1 MADRNRGLRPSR
13 AVRWLAAFLTAA
25 LLGFVCAPRSAQA
38 HAVLVDSSISPGS
51 LIPALPST
59 LTLRFSENLAAS
71 ASDLTVTGPSG
82 ASAVRASAGLLTTG
96 RTLSIQ
102 LIPQGGGT
110 YRVYWNSISAEDGRA
125 MAGAFSF
132 AVSYTTA
139 ASDLTLALSAHG
151 SHTLAVAGFL
161 AALVHW
167 LLLLAVLSWA
177 GIALLEMPAGVFAS
191 RGAEAWVTTF
201 APQVRGVRSRL
212 LEVILGLLVFEWILE
227 AAQISSAGRAGL
239 FGSVLALF
247 KGHLGFYRLVLLVLP
262 LWALFSQRAEAPPPP
277 RPPVAKGATPS
288 APRAGTAAD
297 AKAPAPSPTAR
308 LAGAIPAIPALP
320 IPRLNRW
327 GQVLIAAIFL
337 LALSASGHAGGVP
350 DLTLSAVL
358 LDWLHSLASVAW
370 IGGMAY
376 FVLAAL
382 PVLENTDLDKRAP
395 LTLGLLR
402 RYAAFAGA
410 GIVVLLITGIFAAQ
424 TQIGSTG
431 RLLGSSYGHRLDLKI
446 VLVLVL
452 LVLTVYLL
460 VVQRDQ
466 AERTWTGRHRLESLG
481 ILDRMGTSLRVGLA
495 LGAAILL
502 ATAALWSNAP
512 ASAIPLPTGA
522 SQLTAMPSGSW
533 QPAGL
538 RGLVVNR
545 VLFASHDRHTL
556 WAATDKGVWLST
568 DDQQTWRQ
576 RGSTLAKI
584 SILDLMAIDNGG
596 TLLATGANG
605 QIYRT
610 SDVGKHWRRLGR
622 PFGKHPLRS
631 LAMHGK
637 VLLAAGDDGIFRS
650 TDDSKHWTRTLND
663 HIATVYWSA
672 AARQFLAG
680 VENGPWLIYGGGDG
694 GRIWQVLPNAP
705 TARTGVLALAVT
717 DGANPRYLAAAGT
730 SGLWI
735 APTAGGIWA
744 TASGINS
751 GAAVE
756 ALLPDHRTLGWIYM
770 GTEDAGPYASVDGGT
785 TWRSLGSGAPTAI
798 HNLVMRPGPVRVLYV
813 ATDDGVW
820 TYRIGE

>member
-1 MADRNRGLRPSR
+1 MADRNPGLRPSR
-13 AVRWLAAFLTAA
+13 AARWLAAFLAAA
-25 LLGFVCAPRSAQA
+25 LLGLACAPRPALA
-38 HAVLVDSSISPGS
+38 HAVLVDSSILPGS
-51 LIPALPST
+51 LLSALPAT
-59 LTLRFSENLAAS
+59 LTLRFSENMATS
-71 ASDLTVTGPSG
+71 ASNLTVTGPSG
-82 ASAVRASAGLLTTG
+82 ASAVSGVPAVTGGG
-96 RTLSIQ
+96 RTLSIR
-102 LIPQGGGT
+102 LAAQGGGT

-132 AVSYTTA
+132 AVAYTTA
-139 ASDLTLALSAHG
+139 AGDLTQALSAHG
-151 SHTLAVAGFL
+151 SHTLAVSGFL

-201 APQVRGVRSRL
+201 APQVRGVRTLL
-212 LEVILGLLVFEWILE
+212 LEVILGLLIFEWILE

-239 FGSVLALF
+239 FGSVFALAR
-247 KGHLGFYRLVLLVLP
+247 GHLGFYRLVLLVLP
-262 LWALFSQRAEAPPPP
+262 LWALLSQRAEAPPPP
-277 RPPVAKGATPS
+277 RPPVAKGATPATARIG
-288 APRAGTAAD
+288 APAD
-297 AKAPAPSPTAR
+297 AKAPASSPPAR
-308 LAGAIPAIPALP
+308 LAGALPTIPALP

-358 LDWLHSLASVAW
+358 LDWLHALASVAW

-410 GIVVLLITGIFAAQ
+410 GILVLIITGIFAAQ

-431 RLLGSSYGHRLDLKI
+431 RLLGSSYGHRLDFKI
-446 VLVLVL
+446 VLVFAL
-452 LVLTVYLL
+452 LVLTAYLL

-466 AERTWTGRHRLESLG
+466 AERTWTGRHRLENLG

-495 LGAAILL
+495 VGALILL
-502 ATAALWSNAP
+502 TTAALWSNAP
-512 ASAIPLPTGA
+512 ASAIPLPIGA
-522 SQLTAMPSGSW
+522 SRLAAMPSGSW
-533 QPAGL
+533 TSAGL

-568 DDQQTWRQ
+568 DDQQTWHQ
-576 RGSTLAKI
+576 RGSTLAKL

-610 SDVGKHWRRLGR
+610 SDVGKHWRLMGR
-622 PFGKHPLRS
+622 PFGKRPLRS
-631 LAMHGK
+631 LAMQGK

-663 HIATVYWSA
+663 HIATVYWSP

-680 VENGPWLIYGGGDG
+680 VENGPWLIYGGGNG
-694 GRIWQVLPNAP
+694 GRIWQALPTAP
-705 TARTGVLALAVT
+705 TVKTGVLALAAT
-717 DGANPRYLAAAGT
+717 DGANPRFLAAAGT
-730 SGLWI
+730 AGLWV

-744 TASGINS
+744 TTSGFS
-751 GAAVE
+751 AGATVG
-756 ALLPDHRTLGWIYM
+756 ALLPDHRTLGWVYA
-770 GTEDAGPYASVDGGT
+770 GTEDAGPYASVDGGA
-785 TWRSLGSGAPTAI
+785 TWRPLGSGAPMAI
-798 HNLVMRPGPVRVLYV
+798 HNLVMRPGPVRVLYA

-820 TYRIGE
+820 TYHIG

>member
-1 MADRNRGLRPSR
+1 VAARNRGLRPAR
-13 AVRWLAAFLTAA
+13 AVRWLAAFLAAA
-25 LLGFVCAPRSAQA
+25 LLGFVCAPRSALA

-51 LIPALPST
+51 LIPTLPAT
-59 LTLRFSENLAAS
+59 LALRFSENLAS
-71 ASDLTVTGPSG
+71 ASNLTVTGPSG
-82 ASAVRASAGLLTTG
+82 ASAVTGTPAVTGDGRA
-96 RTLSIQ
+96 LSIP
-102 LIPQGGGT
+102 LATQGGGT

-132 AVSYTTA
+132 AVDYTTA
-139 ASDLTLALSAHG
+139 AGDLTQVLSAHG
-151 SHTLAVAGFL
+151 SHTLAVSGFL
-161 AALVHW
+161 AAIVHW

-177 GIALLEMPAGVFAS
+177 GIALLEMPVGVFAS

-201 APQVRGVRSRL
+201 APQVRGVRTL
-212 LEVILGLLVFEWILE
+212 LLDVILGLLIFEWILE
-227 AAQISSAGRAGL
+227 AAQISSTGRVGL
-239 FGSVLALF
+239 FGSVFALA

-262 LWALFSQRAEAPPPP
+262 IWALLSQRAEAPPPP
-277 RPPVAKGATPS
+277 RPPVAKGATPTS
-288 APRAGTAAD
+288 RAATPAD

-308 LAGAIPAIPALP
+308 LAGAIPAIPVLP
-320 IPRLNRW
+320 VPRLNRW
-327 GQVLIAAIFL
+327 GQVMITAIFL
-337 LALSASGHAGGVP
+337 LALSASGHASGVP

-358 LDWLHSLASVAW
+358 LDWLHTLASVAW

-402 RYAAFAGA
+402 RYAAFAGG
-410 GIVVLLITGIFAAQ
+410 GILVLIITGIFAAQ
-424 TQIGSTG
+424 TQIGSTA
-431 RLLGSSYGHRLDLKI
+431 RLLGGSYGHRLDLKI
-446 VLVLVL
+446 VLVFAL
-452 LVLTVYLL
+452 LVLTGYLL
-460 VVQRDQ
+460 VVQRDR
-466 AERTWTGRHRLESLG
+466 AERTWNGRHRLESLG

-495 LGAAILL
+495 LGAVILL
-502 ATAALWSNAP
+502 TTAALWANAP
-512 ASAIPLPTGA
+512 ASALPLPTGA
-522 SQLTAMPSGSW
+522 GRLTAMPSGSW
-533 QPAGL
+533 SPAGL

-568 DDQQTWRQ
+568 DDQQTWHQ
-576 RGSTLAKI
+576 RGSTLAKL
-584 SILDLMAIDNGG
+584 SILDLMAIDHGG

-610 SDVGKHWRRLGR
+610 SDSGKHWRLMGR

-631 LAMHGK
+631 LAMQGK

-663 HIATVYWSA
+663 HIATVYWSP

-694 GRIWQVLPNAP
+694 GRIWQPLPNAP
-705 TARTGVLALAVT
+705 TVKTGVLALAAT
-717 DGANPRYLAAAGT
+717 DGANPRFLAAAGT
-730 SGLWI
+730 SGVWI

-744 TASGINS
+744 TASGISS
-751 GAAVE
+751 GAVVG
-756 ALLPDHRTLGWIYM
+756 ALLPDHRTLGWVYA

-785 TWRSLGSGAPTAI
+785 TWRPLGSGAPTAI
-798 HNLVMRPGPVRVLYV
+798 HNLVMRPGPVRVLYA

-820 TYRIGE
+820 TYHIG